1 MSSDDVEAL
10 MSGSTCR
17 CGAKFIR
24 VSNSYDEVFLNNSVV
39 LLCELGHRS
48 MVFRPVTVTSEI
60 LNVKQWVDR
69 LVEKRCACPE
79 CGHLNLKRVHTEP
92 GEPGLDWIRGAI
104 FLCKRKHL
112 CVFPDEN
119 RYQHDL
125 RVEPLAL
132 HILQNH
138 AVDPDPDPRSS
149 LWLQVYMTAT
159 ERFPSRSHTWRMLD
173 VFMALMERGP
183 MCISGLAAAL
193 GYSTQTIT
201 RAVTDLHHRDLISY
215 TLHTPSQGGHKVRVW
230 EPILKQ
236 KL

>member
-17 CGAKFIR
+17 CGAKFTR
-24 VSNSYDEVFLNNSVV
+24 VSNSYDEVFLNNSVT

-48 MVFRPVTVTSEI
+48 MVFRPVTATSEI
-60 LNVKQWVDR
+60 LSVEQWQDR
-69 LVEKRCACPE
+69 LVEKRCVCPE

-92 GEPGLDWIRGAI
+92 GEGLGWVRGAL

-119 RYQHDL
+119 RYQYDL

-132 HILQNH
+132 YILQSYAAH
-138 AVDPDPDPRSS
+138 PLDPPNS
-149 LWLQVYMTAT
+149 LCFHVYTTVA
-159 ERFPSRSHTWRMLD
+159 RGFPIRSHTWRMLD
-173 VFMALMERGP
+173 VFRALVECGP
-183 MCISGLAAAL
+183 RCISGLAKAL
-193 GYSTQTIT
+193 GYSIQTIT
-201 RAVTDLHHRDLISY
+201 RAVTDLHHKDLISY
-215 TLHTPSQGGHKVRVW
+215 TLHTPSRGGHKVRVW

-236 KL
+236 KP